1 MLCVLGE
8 ARTVRMDCVIHSEVF
23 IMAHH
28 MPYAVIGV
36 EDTAVK
42 WKLLPLREFIFKKTG
57 GDEYYREK
65 C

>member
-1 MLCVLGE
+1 
-8 ARTVRMDCVIHSEVF
+8 
-23 IMAHH
+23 MAHH